1 MPRSRARCATAPWLS
16 DLRIGLFH
24 PTYWPE
30 VRRGSERV
38 VHDLA
43 VSLAARGHE
52 VSLITSHRGL
62 ATTALE
68 EGVRVVRCRRPPEP
82 PGAGMYE
89 FHLVNAPNVWRE
101 LRRGDFDLV
110 HTFFP
115 VDSWVAVRA
124 RRRGGP
130 PVVAT
135 LHGVPTRRY
144 LVARRRRLQMLREV
158 ADGADRC
165 TVLSEAAARPFAAY
179 LLRTPLVLPPG
190 VFLDRRA
197 HEVSRSALPT
207 LLCAASLGDPRKR
220 GSLLFDAFRRLRLE
234 RPEVR
239 LRLIRGRDPILSPA
253 RVELPEGAEW
263 IEPSADGDAL
273 AAHYAGAW
281 ASVLPSVEEA
291 FGVVLTESLAAGTPV
306 VADRSGAGPEIIT
319 NEAVG
324 RLFRPDDE
332 ADLSRAL
339 AAVLELGSRPDTAE
353 HCRRRAADYDWDSLV
368 KRYED
373 VYESVL
379 APG

>member
-1 MPRSRARCATAPWLS
+1 M
-16 DLRIGLFH
+16 RIGLFH

-43 VSLAARGHE
+43 VSLIARGHE
-52 VSLITSHRGL
+52 VDVVTAHRG
-62 ATTALE
+62 APCTAVE
-68 EGVRVVRCRRPPEP
+68 GGVRVVRCRRPPEL
-82 PGAGMYE
+82 PGAGLYE
-89 FHLVNAPNVWRE
+89 FHLANAPNVWRE

-135 LHGVPTRRY
+135 LHGVPTRPY

-158 ADGADRC
+158 AEGADRC
-165 TVLSEAAARPFAAY
+165 TVLSEAAARPFSAY
-179 LLRTPLVLPPG
+179 LLRRPLVLPPG
-190 VFLDRRA
+190 VVFDHVATR
-197 HEVSRSALPT
+197 VPRSERPT
-207 LLCAASLGDPRKR
+207 LLCTASLGDPRKR
-220 GSLLFDAFRRLRLE
+220 GPLLFRAFDLLRKHC
-234 RPEVR
+234 PEVR
-239 LRLIRGRDPILSPA
+239 LLVIRGRDPILSRE

-263 IEPSADGDAL
+263 IEISSEGDQL
-273 AAHYAGAW
+273 ARLYASAW

-291 FGVVLTESLAAGTPV
+291 FGLVLTESLAAGTPV

-319 NEAVG
+319 SAAVG

-332 ADLSRAL
+332 ADLSRAM
-339 AAVLELGSRPDTAE
+339 AAVLELGSRPETAE